1 MFSQIC
7 LRLRFQIAL
16 VWNCNMTEILN
27 ENIIMVLQFRHRP
40 CTVCLRFVYSNFH
53 FPTIAI
59 ILKTIDCSNHML
71 LSEKVEYT
79 TDININKQLN
89 NLTS

>member
-1 MFSQIC
+1 
-7 LRLRFQIAL
+7 
-16 VWNCNMTEILN
+16 MTEILN

-79 TDININKQLN
+79 IQYKQLN